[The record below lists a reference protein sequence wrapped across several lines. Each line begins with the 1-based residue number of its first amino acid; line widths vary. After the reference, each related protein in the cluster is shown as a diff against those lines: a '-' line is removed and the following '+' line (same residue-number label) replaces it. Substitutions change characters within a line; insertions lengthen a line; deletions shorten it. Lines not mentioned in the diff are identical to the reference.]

1 MVKLKVKKEQIL
13 QKTQKHNDEKNP
25 ENVNTDN
32 NTNIENE

>member
-13 QKTQKHNDEKNP
+13 QKAQKHNDEKNP
-25 ENVNTDN
+25 ENVNTDK